1 MGINKNEIVDS
12 VFQNIISKHN
22 YYEVLK
28 TDILDAY
35 NNFQNEKR
43 FGVDYIFNLKNNED
57 IICILQTGL
66 SVQRIYELIS
76 SARFESTPFFFY
88 GENHSE
94 LKLLTRKQFISQMEG
109 YFYEIIMNVLEN
121 PFYGSNKNFYE
132 KYISPLFQE

>member
-12 VFQNIISKHN
+12 VFKNITTKSN
-22 YYEVLK
+22 YYEVLI

-35 NNFQNEKR
+35 NNFQNERR
-43 FGVDYIFNLKNNED
+43 FGVDYIFNLRNNED

-66 SVQRIYELIS
+66 SVQRIYDLIN
-76 SARFESTPFFFY
+76 SARFESSPFFFY

-109 YFYEIIMNVLEN
+109 HFYEIVMNVLEN